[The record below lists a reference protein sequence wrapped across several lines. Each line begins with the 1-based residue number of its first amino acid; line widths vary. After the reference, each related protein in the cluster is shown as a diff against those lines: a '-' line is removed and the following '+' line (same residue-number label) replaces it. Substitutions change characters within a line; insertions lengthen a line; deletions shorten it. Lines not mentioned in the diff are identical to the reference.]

1 MKFVTPVAE
10 YSHDLGN
17 AVIGGYV
24 YRGASLPTW
33 QGVYLYGDYGSGR
46 VWGLLHLADGSWLNG
61 EMFDTRRQISS
72 FGVDEIGEIYLVDDD
87 GSILI
92 LK

>member
-1 MKFVTPVAE
+1 MPVAE

-24 YRGASLPTW
+24 YRGANLPAW

-46 VWGLLHLADGSWLNG
+46 VWGLLHLSRWELA
-61 EMFDTRRQISS
+61 ER
-72 FGVDEIGEIYLVDDD
+72 
-87 GSILI
+87 
-92 LK
+92 

>member
-1 MKFVTPVAE
+1 
-10 YSHDLGN
+10 
-17 AVIGGYV
+17 
-24 YRGASLPTW
+24 
-33 QGVYLYGDYGSGR
+33 

-72 FGVDEIGEIYLVDDD
+72 FGVDEIGEIYLVDDG